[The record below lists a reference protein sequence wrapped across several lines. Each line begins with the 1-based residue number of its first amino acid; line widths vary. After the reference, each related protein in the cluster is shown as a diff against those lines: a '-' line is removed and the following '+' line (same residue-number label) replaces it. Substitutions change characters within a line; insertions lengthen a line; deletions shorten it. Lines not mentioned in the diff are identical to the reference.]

1 METTEQTLKQKTR
14 KLNLSRIDPLII
26 ALLIALAALVVV
38 IGIQKPNVFFLP
50 KNLLNIGQAVT
61 LVGLVTLAQTVI
73 IISGGMDLSV
83 GSIVALSSIA
93 IGLAMEPTN
102 NMTLGIA
109 VGLLIGGILGFI
121 NGLLITV
128 FRMEAVIAT
137 LGTMAVFRGA
147 AYIATNG
154 APIGIMS
161 KAFNHIGSGT
171 LVGIPIPVIIF
182 VLMAILFH
190 IFLTNTD
197 MGRKIFALGGNPIA
211 ARLAGISLNRY
222 KIGIFVL
229 SGIVTGL
236 ASIILT
242 ARSNAGQPN
251 TAIGLELDSIIAA
264 ALGGAALSG
273 GKGTIL
279 GAVLGVLILG
289 VLQNGMILL
298 GVSQF
303 WQFVAKG
310 ALLIL
315 AVILQRWL
323 NKS

>member
-154 APIGIMS
+154 APIGGGRS
-161 KAFNHIGSGT
+161 
-171 LVGIPIPVIIF
+171 
-182 VLMAILFH
+182 ILPSQTYSRQRCGCSCRFSSFRQATSFGH
-190 IFLTNTD
+190 DPNFMEDRQMVHST
-197 MGRKIFALGGNPIA
+197 RRNP
-211 ARLAGISLNRY
+211 
-222 KIGIFVL
+222 
-229 SGIVTGL
+229 
-236 ASIILT
+236 
-242 ARSNAGQPN
+242 
-251 TAIGLELDSIIAA
+251 
-264 ALGGAALSG
+264 
-273 GKGTIL
+273 
-279 GAVLGVLILG
+279 
-289 VLQNGMILL
+289 
-298 GVSQF
+298 
-303 WQFVAKG
+303 
-310 ALLIL
+310 
-315 AVILQRWL
+315 
-323 NKS
+323 

>member
-1 METTEQTLKQKTR
+1 METTEQTLKHKTR

-26 ALLIALAALVVV
+26 ALLIALTALVVV

-61 LVGLVTLAQTVI
+61 LVGLVTLAQTVV

-93 IGLAMEPTN
+93 IGMAMEPTN
-102 NMTLGIA
+102 NMPLGIA
-109 VGLLIGGILGFI
+109 VGLVIGGILGFI

-182 VLMAILFH
+182 VLTAILFH
-190 IFLTNTD
+190 IFLTYTD

-236 ASIILT
+236 ASVILT